1 MLENV
6 LTNQSNEAS
15 RTESEALAQKIVA
28 YAWDTKALGV
38 SVMDVRG
45 LISYSDFIV
54 ICSGTSDRHVL
65 AIASGIEKSLR
76 DEGIRPLGTEGR
88 SGGRWVLM
96 DFNDV
101 VIHLFLEEERDVYA
115 LDRLWSDA
123 PKLEI
128 NTPPGLE
135 RPDYY

>member
-1 MLENV
+1 MTENA
-6 LTNQSNEAS
+6 LANQSNEAS
-15 RTESEALAQKIVA
+15 RTESEVLAQKIVG

-38 SVMDVRG
+38 NVMDVRG

-54 ICSGTSDRHVL
+54 ICSGTSDRHVK
-65 AIASGIEKSLR
+65 AISSGIEKSLR

-88 SGGRWVLM
+88 TGGRWVLM

-101 VIHLFLEEERDVYA
+101 VIHVFVEEERDVYA

-123 PKLEI
+123 PKLKI

-135 RPDYY
+135 RPDY